1 MTSHKKGDGKWMQKA
16 AADMKKGSLRATAR
30 REGLIKGSEKL
41 SKTDLNKLSE
51 SKSPVTRKRAALA
64 KTFAKA
70 RGK

>member
-1 MTSHKKGDGKWMQKA
+1 MPDKWMQKA
-16 AADMKKGSLRATAR
+16 TTDMKKGALRATAK

-41 SKTDLNKLSE
+41 SKADLNKLAD

-70 RGK
+70 RKG